1 MRKTA
6 IFRDKLFV
14 EHRPGFDHIERPE
27 RLSSLYSSLAALP
40 ERDLFL
46 EPQFT
51 PAPRKT
57 ILLNHTASHID
68 TVAATAEKIF
78 SVLDADTVTSEKSFA
93 AALLAAGAA
102 TRAIDMLYEGIID
115 NGLAL
120 VRPPGHHAEQGR
132 AMGFCLFNNVALAAR
147 HAIRE
152 YGVKRIFIVD
162 WDVHHGNGT
171 QNAFYDTDEVLFIS
185 LHQSPLYPGSG
196 GFTESGVG
204 RGTGFTVNIP
214 MPGGQGD
221 LEYALIF
228 NTVVAPLCRQY
239 QPELI
244 LVSAG
249 FDACYADPLSS
260 MRLTHQGFAY
270 MTRVLTELAEEFCNG
285 RLFLCLE
292 GGYDLAGLKGGV
304 FAVLGELLGE
314 KLTTPF
320 PCSLHPDTA
329 HVLRKSTGPHPISEK
344 TRHVVK
350 KYWKM

>member
-6 IFRDKLFV
+6 IFRDKLFI
-14 EHRPGFDHIERPE
+14 EHRPGYDHVERPE
-27 RLSSLYSSLAALP
+27 RLISLFSSLVALP
-40 ERDLFL
+40 EHNLFV

-51 PAPRKT
+51 AAQRKT
-57 ILLNHTASHID
+57 ILLNHSGVHLD
-68 TVAATAEKIF
+68 TVAATADKVF

-102 TRAIDMLYEGIID
+102 TRAVDMLFAGSID
-115 NGLAL
+115 NALAL
-120 VRPPGHHAEQGR
+120 VRPPGHHAERGWS
-132 AMGFCLFNNVALAAR
+132 MGFCLFNNIALAAR
-147 HAIRE
+147 HALHE
-152 YGVKRIFIVD
+152 HGVKRILIVD

-196 GFTESGVG
+196 AVTESGVG
-204 RGTGFTVNIP
+204 RGTGYTVNIP

-228 NTVVAPLCRQY
+228 NTLIVPLCRQY
-239 QPELI
+239 RPEII

-249 FDACYADPLSS
+249 FDAYYADQLSS

-270 MTRVLTELAEEFCNG
+270 MTRVLTELAEEVCNG
-285 RLFLCLE
+285 RLLLCLE
-292 GGYDLAGLKGGV
+292 GGYDLNGLHGGV
-304 FAVLGELLGE
+304 FAALGELLGK

-320 PCSLHPDTA
+320 PSSLNPDTA
-329 HVLRKSTGPHPISEK
+329 KVFRKASGPHPLSERV
-344 TRHVVK
+344 RHVVK
-350 KYWKM
+350 TYWKM